1 MPVIGGVELTVKKE
15 KLPSIKSISEMIEE
29 IFCSSLR
36 SDKESIKECKRLM
49 KAKRQKKLSYEELLA
64 RLGVDK
70 ETFDRTL
77 RKAVEDVKERL

>member
-1 MPVIGGVELTVKKE
+1 MKKE
-15 KLPSIKSISEMIEE
+15 KLPSIKSISELIEE

-36 SDKESIKECKRLM
+36 SDEKARKECRRLM
-49 KAKRQKKLSYEELLA
+49 KAKRQKKLGYEELLA